1 MARQQDKRPEYAV
14 TLYPDELEAAGHD
27 RRTAEE
33 AHSYMMDRGAKCL
46 RCPLFGLRHGPVRS
60 ELRPGAPLL
69 VCGDV
74 PEQDDVDAKQPF
86 VGRAGLMLGE
96 AVWEGGIAREGASFV
111 NAISCRP
118 PEEYNAYTARV
129 RIEYEKR
136 AKDAEEAGLPAPPAV
151 LMPEEACHPRLMTD
165 IAEAK
170 PVVALAL
177 GVAAV
182 KAVAAAY
189 DVPYGAKGR
198 KARVGEAKISSLKR
212 VLGSPVCPPGKPVIV
227 ATYHP
232 AWTARQGNKHYG
244 HIVHGH
250 IAKAARIAARG
261 GSLDWKD
268 ADITTLDPTIEQ
280 VRETFARFAAHD
292 APVYCDIETDS
303 AMARTATLR
312 CIGYGQLRADG
323 LWEVIVVPFR
333 RIDGTAFWSPEDEA
347 VLRAECLAFHKRV
360 KLAGHNFVMFD
371 SEKLLREGLLDD
383 WAQSFNDT
391 MLRHRNTV
399 ANDAPHSL
407 GFCISQYTEAP
418 AHKDDANDK
427 YLDGGADDTAL
438 HGYCLNALTRI
449 RLADGTT
456 DTIRR
461 LLKRQGPIDVLSL
474 NLRTHKIESRRVTR
488 FYRTDAPG
496 QMWVEVKHARQ
507 LPHHTG
513 AITTPEH
520 EWYTD
525 RGWVR
530 ADKLVPG
537 DRVCTA
543 ELQFSADQMAAVLG
557 TVLGDSTLV
566 HSPAFRHRPE
576 TAPSACLQLGH
587 AAYSGLTQEKIRCLS
602 DVLEFSQQLVLA
614 HRVRVVG
621 REGWGTPAHHAS
633 SRNRLQLQDVYL
645 RIYRDGVRTVSE
657 DVLDA
662 LGPVGLAW
670 WFMDDGCK
678 QKGSKTK
685 NTGVRGGRLYAPDSV
700 VIATQ
705 SFSRDEVDL
714 TVRWFCRRYGP
725 TSAGKDRVLRL
736 SRSASVAFT
745 EDVAPYV
752 FPAQRYKFP
761 RDLTLPPFVDIAR
774 SGGHPL
780 MVEVSH
786 VGPAVPI
793 EGPNVRYCLDVEG
806 NHNFFTTSGLV
817 HNCAKDVH
825 RTGIVDIS
833 LREENAACG
842 TEEAYKTDFDTAPVY
857 RNMGDLGMVIDMAK
871 HREMWIKF
879 EGQRRALIKRTQ
891 DIVGNDKFN
900 PNAPDQVRD
909 FLYRKKGL
917 IPVISTQKGKEWRPG
932 DDPSTNANA
941 LQQLILKRALDE
953 QTTQFIDALS
963 KYRAVSKVVGSY
975 IEGLVKD
982 RTPKADLTDEDEEDI
997 KGAPDPTKD
1006 LEAYIDWRYARIG
1019 EATNTTVTR
1028 ELYPDLG
1035 ELFMLHPQYK
1045 MHIPTGRVSTTP
1057 TCQNWP
1063 VIGVANMRELGIV
1076 PRGYKFVGADFEQIE
1091 LRLYAVIADD
1101 QVVLEAFHKGLDV
1114 HTLNYA
1120 TLRARNPSD
1129 MDEVM
1134 RIYHETIALKKRGD
1148 EGDKKAKND
1157 VKAWRTLAK
1166 RFVYLI
1172 CYGGETDRL
1181 FATMS
1186 TDRDKATGDLLFKGL
1201 TPQQVSIMYNNW
1213 HTVHPWTIQ
1222 WQEREVAHAK
1232 QHGWIQAILDG
1243 RKRHFPG
1250 GLNKRNAAPN
1260 AKIQGCLTRDHRVLL
1275 ETGLEKIGDAPPRG
1289 RVWTGTNWVEYI
1301 KANRGPCQLAEIEL
1315 SNGHIIK
1322 CDTRHR
1328 VFVEGQDQYEERHFD
1343 ALAVGDRVCLSMA
1356 APLEF
1361 GDTVV
1366 SEETAYW
1373 LGFATGNGSANLG
1386 RRTIT
1391 VTMGDR
1397 KGRYGRDAQLA
1408 RFHRY
1413 IESVGVSPTKP
1424 QHKAGCVSAT
1434 ALLRDQWEPLGYS
1447 WTDRAVDKRVP
1458 RVIWQSNLR
1467 ARRAFLLGMFDADG
1481 TVGPRECVPTVQL
1494 CQRELCAELQI
1505 LLRTVGVESRVAGPY
1520 KPDLT
1525 RPDSVAWQLKPLGSH
1540 MRQQLDYGKG
1550 GVTRIEGMLA
1560 PGWVVRDFLA
1570 QLGDSRP
1577 RGLSESSLTL
1587 IARLRKGGSTG
1598 VYRMRELYD
1607 ACSLVLPPLYA
1618 IHTVRAKR
1626 VLSTVEDTFTL
1637 ALADPLHRF
1646 DGEGVIHKN
1655 SAAAIT
1661 NRAVKILGDLIR
1673 HREWGIMSG
1682 LNLQIHDYI
1691 GAYVPAARADEAARM
1706 IQESME
1712 TTYMGMPFPAV
1723 PVISESWA
1731 TQ

>member
-1 MARQQDKRPEYAV
+1 MARNQIDKRSEYTV
-14 TLYPDELEAAGHD
+14 TLYPDELEAVGHD

-33 AHSYMMDRGAKCL
+33 AHAYMMERGAKCL
-46 RCPLFGLRHGPVRS
+46 RCPLFGLRAGPVRS
-60 ELRPGAPLL
+60 ELRPDAPLL

-74 PEQDDVDAKQPF
+74 PEQDDVDSKRPF
-86 VGRAGLMLGE
+86 VGRAGLMLEE
-96 AVWEGGIAREGASFV
+96 AAWEGGVAREEASFA

-118 PEEYNAYTARV
+118 PEEYAAYTARV

-136 AKDAEEAGLPAPPAV
+136 VKEAEEAGLPVPPEV

-165 IAEAK
+165 ITEAK
-170 PVVALAL
+170 PLVALAL
-177 GVAAV
+177 GVSAV

-212 VLGSPVCPPGKPVIV
+212 VLGSPVCPPGKPIII

-261 GSLDWKD
+261 GRLDWKD

-280 VRETFARFAAHD
+280 VRETFARFAAHV

-347 VLRAECLAFHKRV
+347 VLRAECLAFHKQVRLV
-360 KLAGHNFVMFD
+360 GHNFVMFD

-383 WAQSFNDT
+383 WTQSFGDCYLDSATEFLTVRGWLKYDEIGAADKLATIDAAGAIEFQPYFDRVARQYTGSVYEVMTQYSRAIVTPTHRMLVSAVGRRPDAGWRFVPLKTLLDAKHSSFNIRTAPAGVSVSVRRDSADGVDLTPDFLTFLGLVISDGCIVTADGVIRGVTVSQKLGGKAEAELLRLQSVLGLKRTEHVHYESWRSAPIIEVHWSIFSTQLANRIHAWTGQYAATKHLPPWYMELDTAQRLALMRGLMLGDGSHDRKAHKYRTFSHRLRDDVQVLALSLGIPASHHIDGECYAVSMRPDKGQTALVRMRADVRTSNGRIRTRQVRDARIVCFSVPNESLVTRAGGRVAFHGNT
-391 MLRHRNTV
+391 MLKHRNTI

-427 YLDGGADDTAL
+427 YLDGGADDVAL

-449 RLADGTT
+449 KLADGTT

-461 LLKRQGPIDVLSL
+461 LLERQGPVDVLSL
-474 NLRTHKIESRRVTR
+474 NLQTRKIEPRRVTR
-488 FYRTDAPG
+488 FYRVDAPG
-496 QMWVEVKHARQ
+496 QAWVEVKHARQ
-507 LPHHTG
+507 LTHHTG
-513 AITTPEH
+513 AITTPDH
-520 EWYTD
+520 EWYTE
-525 RGWVR
+525 RGWIR
-530 ADKLVPG
+530 ADKLTPG

-557 TVLGDSTLV
+557 TVLGDSTLA
-566 HSPAFRHRPE
+566 HSPALRCRPE
-576 TAPSACLQLGH
+576 LAPGAYLQFGH
-587 AAYSGLTQEKIRCLS
+587 AAHSGLTQEKIRCLS
-602 DVLEFSQQLVLA
+602 DVLEFSQQLIPA
-614 HRVRVVG
+614 RRVHVTG
-621 REGWGTPAHHAS
+621 REGQGTPVHHAS

-645 RIYRDGVRTVSE
+645 RIYRNGVRTVSE
-657 DVLDA
+657 GVLDA

-678 QKGSKTK
+678 QKGGRTK
-685 NTGVRGGRLYAPDSV
+685 NTGVRGGRLYASDSV

-714 TVRWFCRRYGP
+714 IVRWFCRRYGP
-725 TSAGKDRVLRL
+725 ASAGKDRVLRL

-774 SGGHPL
+774 SDGSPL
-780 MVEVSH
+780 MVDVGH
-786 VGPAVPI
+786 VGPTTPI

-833 LREENAACG
+833 LRAENAACG
-842 TEEAYKTDFDTAPVY
+842 TEQAYKTDLATAPVY
-857 RNMGDLGMVIDMAK
+857 RNMGDLGMVIDIAK

-879 EGQRRALIKRTQ
+879 ETQRRALIKRAQ
-891 DIVGNDKFN
+891 DVVGDDKFN

-982 RTPKADLTDEDEEDI
+982 RTPKADLSDEDEEDI
-997 KGAPDPTKD
+997 KGAPDPAKD
-1006 LEAYIDWRYARIG
+1006 LEAYIDWRYARIS
-1019 EATNTTVTR
+1019 EVTNTTVTR

-1045 MHIPTGRVSTTP
+1045 MHGPTGRVSTTP
-1057 TCQNWP
+1057 TIQNWP

-1101 QVVLEAFHKGLDV
+1101 QVVLEAFHNGLDV

-1134 RIYHETIALKKRGD
+1134 RIYHETVALKKRGD
-1148 EGDKKAKND
+1148 EGDKKAKD
-1157 VKAWRTLAK
+1157 AVKAWRTLAK

-1172 CYGGETDRL
+1172 CYGGETERL

-1186 TDRDKATGDLLFKGL
+1186 TDRDKATGELLFKGL

-1260 AKIQGCLTRDHRVLL
+1260 AKIQG
-1275 ETGLEKIGDAPPRG
+1275 
-1289 RVWTGTNWVEYI
+1289 
-1301 KANRGPCQLAEIEL
+1301 
-1315 SNGHIIK
+1315 
-1322 CDTRHR
+1322 
-1328 VFVEGQDQYEERHFD
+1328 
-1343 ALAVGDRVCLSMA
+1343 
-1356 APLEF
+1356 
-1361 GDTVV
+1361 
-1366 SEETAYW
+1366 
-1373 LGFATGNGSANLG
+1373 
-1386 RRTIT
+1386 
-1391 VTMGDR
+1391 
-1397 KGRYGRDAQLA
+1397 
-1408 RFHRY
+1408 
-1413 IESVGVSPTKP
+1413 
-1424 QHKAGCVSAT
+1424 
-1434 ALLRDQWEPLGYS
+1434 
-1447 WTDRAVDKRVP
+1447 
-1458 RVIWQSNLR
+1458 
-1467 ARRAFLLGMFDADG
+1467 
-1481 TVGPRECVPTVQL
+1481 
-1494 CQRELCAELQI
+1494 
-1505 LLRTVGVESRVAGPY
+1505 
-1520 KPDLT
+1520 
-1525 RPDSVAWQLKPLGSH
+1525 
-1540 MRQQLDYGKG
+1540 
-1550 GVTRIEGMLA
+1550 
-1560 PGWVVRDFLA
+1560 
-1570 QLGDSRP
+1570 
-1577 RGLSESSLTL
+1577 
-1587 IARLRKGGSTG
+1587 
-1598 VYRMRELYD
+1598 
-1607 ACSLVLPPLYA
+1607 
-1618 IHTVRAKR
+1618 
-1626 VLSTVEDTFTL
+1626 
-1637 ALADPLHRF
+1637 
-1646 DGEGVIHKN
+1646 

-1661 NRAVKILGDLIR
+1661 NRAVEILGGLIR

>member
-96 AVWEGGIAREGASFV
+96 AVWEGGIAREEASFV

-118 PEEYNAYTARV
+118 PEEYNAYAARV

-136 AKDAEEAGLPAPPAV
+136 VKDAEEAGLPAPPVV

-280 VRETFARFAAHD
+280 VRETFARFVAHD

-347 VLRAECLAFHKRV
+347 VLRAECLAFHKQV
-360 KLAGHNFVMFD
+360 KLVGHNFVMFD

-383 WAQSFNDT
+383 WAQSFGDS

-438 HGYCLNALTRI
+438 HGYCLNALTRV

-543 ELQFSADQMAAVLG
+543 EL
-557 TVLGDSTLV
+557 
-566 HSPAFRHRPE
+566 R
-576 TAPSACLQLGH
+576 
-587 AAYSGLTQEKIRCLS
+587 
-602 DVLEFSQQLVLA
+602 
-614 HRVRVVG
+614 
-621 REGWGTPAHHAS
+621 
-633 SRNRLQLQDVYL
+633 
-645 RIYRDGVRTVSE
+645 
-657 DVLDA
+657 
-662 LGPVGLAW
+662 
-670 WFMDDGCK
+670 
-678 QKGSKTK
+678 
-685 NTGVRGGRLYAPDSV
+685 
-700 VIATQ
+700 
-705 SFSRDEVDL
+705 
-714 TVRWFCRRYGP
+714 
-725 TSAGKDRVLRL
+725 
-736 SRSASVAFT
+736 
-745 EDVAPYV
+745 
-752 FPAQRYKFP
+752 
-761 RDLTLPPFVDIAR
+761 
-774 SGGHPL
+774 GGHPL

-825 RTGIVDIS
+825 RTGIVDVS

-879 EGQRRALIKRTQ
+879 EGQRRALIKRAQ
-891 DIVGNDKFN
+891 DVVGNDKFN

-997 KGAPDPTKD
+997 KGAPDPAKD

-1019 EATNTTVTR
+1019 EATNTTITR
-1028 ELYPDLG
+1028 EQYPELG

-1045 MHIPTGRVSTTP
+1045 MHIPTGRVSTSP
-1057 TCQNWP
+1057 SIQNWP
-1063 VIGVANMRELGIV
+1063 SIGVANMRELGIV

-1101 QVVLEAFHKGLDV
+1101 QVVLEAFHADLDV

-1129 MDEVM
+1129 TDEVM
-1134 RIYHETIALKKRGD
+1134 RIYHETMAHKKRGE
-1148 EGDKKAKND
+1148 EGDKKAKD
-1157 VKAWRTLAK
+1157 AVKAWRTLAK

-1232 QHGWIQAILDG
+1232 QHGWIQAILDA

-1260 AKIQGCLTRDHRVLL
+1260 AKIQG
-1275 ETGLEKIGDAPPRG
+1275 
-1289 RVWTGTNWVEYI
+1289 
-1301 KANRGPCQLAEIEL
+1301 
-1315 SNGHIIK
+1315 
-1322 CDTRHR
+1322 
-1328 VFVEGQDQYEERHFD
+1328 
-1343 ALAVGDRVCLSMA
+1343 
-1356 APLEF
+1356 
-1361 GDTVV
+1361 
-1366 SEETAYW
+1366 
-1373 LGFATGNGSANLG
+1373 
-1386 RRTIT
+1386 
-1391 VTMGDR
+1391 
-1397 KGRYGRDAQLA
+1397 
-1408 RFHRY
+1408 
-1413 IESVGVSPTKP
+1413 
-1424 QHKAGCVSAT
+1424 
-1434 ALLRDQWEPLGYS
+1434 
-1447 WTDRAVDKRVP
+1447 
-1458 RVIWQSNLR
+1458 
-1467 ARRAFLLGMFDADG
+1467 
-1481 TVGPRECVPTVQL
+1481 
-1494 CQRELCAELQI
+1494 
-1505 LLRTVGVESRVAGPY
+1505 
-1520 KPDLT
+1520 
-1525 RPDSVAWQLKPLGSH
+1525 
-1540 MRQQLDYGKG
+1540 
-1550 GVTRIEGMLA
+1550 
-1560 PGWVVRDFLA
+1560 
-1570 QLGDSRP
+1570 
-1577 RGLSESSLTL
+1577 
-1587 IARLRKGGSTG
+1587 
-1598 VYRMRELYD
+1598 
-1607 ACSLVLPPLYA
+1607 
-1618 IHTVRAKR
+1618 
-1626 VLSTVEDTFTL
+1626 
-1637 ALADPLHRF
+1637 
-1646 DGEGVIHKN
+1646 

>member
-1 MARQQDKRPEYAV
+1 MARNQIDKRSEYTV
-14 TLYPDELEAAGHD
+14 TLYPDELEAVGHD

-33 AHSYMMDRGAKCL
+33 AHAYMMERGAKCL
-46 RCPLFGLRHGPVRS
+46 RCPLFGLRAGPVRS

-74 PEQDDVDAKQPF
+74 PEQDDVDSKRPF
-86 VGRAGLMLGE
+86 VGRAGLMLEE
-96 AVWEGGIAREGASFV
+96 AAWEGGVAREEASFA

-118 PEEYNAYTARV
+118 PEEYAAYTARV

-136 AKDAEEAGLPAPPAV
+136 VKEAEEAGLPAPPEV

-170 PVVALAL
+170 PLVALAL
-177 GVAAV
+177 GVSAV

-212 VLGSPVCPPGKPVIV
+212 VLGSPVCPPGKPIII

-261 GSLDWKD
+261 GRLDWKD

-280 VRETFARFAAHD
+280 VRETFARFAAHA

-347 VLRAECLAFHKRV
+347 VLRAECLAFHKQV
-360 KLAGHNFVMFD
+360 KLVGHNFVMFD

-383 WAQSFNDT
+383 WTQTFADT
-391 MLRHRNTV
+391 MLKHRNTI

-438 HGYCLNALTRI
+438 HGYCVHASTRVYLSDGRTERISRLRQSDSTEVMGLDEKGRIKPARAIRVFKTHVVGQRWLQVSHSRQDARRHGLT
-449 RLADGTT
+449 
-456 DTIRR
+456 
-461 LLKRQGPIDVLSL
+461 
-474 NLRTHKIESRRVTR
+474 VTPDHPVWTSAG
-488 FYRTDAPG
+488 Y
-496 QMWVEVKHARQ
+496 K
-507 LPHHTG
+507 
-513 AITTPEH
+513 
-520 EWYTD
+520 
-525 RGWVR
+525 R
-530 ADKLVPG
+530 ADSLRPG
-537 DRVCTA
+537 DEIALNERRW
-543 ELQFSADQMAAVLG
+543 SSDQRAALIG
-557 TVLGDSTLV
+557 TMLGDSWLV
-566 HSPAFRHRPE
+566 RDKSRLARR
-576 TAPSACLQLGH
+576 
-587 AAYSGLTQEKIRCLS
+587 AAWRCIHVQSSGLMAQKIAALGLELPLS
-602 DVLEFSQQLVLA
+602 HEIRSARDYMIRGKSVRSQ
-614 HRVRVVG
+614 
-621 REGWGTPAHHAS
+621 PAHGVQ
-633 SRNRLQLQDVYL
+633 SRNQHQFGDLYKM
-645 RIYRDGVRTVSE
+645 IYRGGRRRLFVS
-657 DVLDA
+657 VIQQ

-670 WFMDDGCK
+670 WFMDDGSVAHRANGCDGVELATHGFPK
-678 QKGSKTK
+678 Q
-685 NTGVRGGRLYAPDSV
+685 DV
-700 VIATQ
+700 VHA
-705 SFSRDEVDL
+705 
-714 TVRWFCRRYGP
+714 VRWFRSRYGGGSI
-725 TSAGKDRVLRL
+725 TAGGGISLPPR
-736 SRSASVAFT
+736 AAAAFAR
-745 EDVAPYV
+745 EIAPYV
-752 FPAQRYKFP
+752 FESQRYKLP
-761 RDLTLPPFVDIAR
+761 RQVSPLPPVATLDQTSPGPVLA
-774 SGGHPL
+774 
-780 MVEVSH
+780 EVTH
-786 VGPAVPI
+786 VGDFRPRQ
-793 EGPNVRYCLDVEG
+793 EYDWRWCLEVEET
-806 NHNFFTTSGLV
+806 HNFFTTQGLV

-825 RTGIVDIS
+825 RTGVIDQPLTRQLV
-833 LREENAACG
+833 ECETEAAY
-842 TEEAYKTDFDTAPVY
+842 ATDLKTAPTY
-857 RNMGDLGMVIDMAK
+857 RSMGDLGMVIDIAK

-879 EGQRRALIKRTQ
+879 EKQRRALIKRAQ
-891 DIVGNDKFN
+891 DVVGDDKFN

-982 RTPKADLTDEDEEDI
+982 RTPKADLSDEDEEDI
-997 KGAPDPTKD
+997 KGAPDPAKD

-1057 TCQNWP
+1057 TIQNWP

-1134 RIYHETIALKKRGD
+1134 RIYHETVALKKRGD

-1172 CYGGETDRL
+1172 CYGGETERL

-1186 TDRDKATGDLLFKGL
+1186 TDRDKATGELLFKGL

-1260 AKIQGCLTRDHRVLL
+1260 AKIQG
-1275 ETGLEKIGDAPPRG
+1275 
-1289 RVWTGTNWVEYI
+1289 
-1301 KANRGPCQLAEIEL
+1301 
-1315 SNGHIIK
+1315 
-1322 CDTRHR
+1322 
-1328 VFVEGQDQYEERHFD
+1328 
-1343 ALAVGDRVCLSMA
+1343 
-1356 APLEF
+1356 
-1361 GDTVV
+1361 
-1366 SEETAYW
+1366 
-1373 LGFATGNGSANLG
+1373 
-1386 RRTIT
+1386 
-1391 VTMGDR
+1391 
-1397 KGRYGRDAQLA
+1397 
-1408 RFHRY
+1408 
-1413 IESVGVSPTKP
+1413 
-1424 QHKAGCVSAT
+1424 
-1434 ALLRDQWEPLGYS
+1434 
-1447 WTDRAVDKRVP
+1447 
-1458 RVIWQSNLR
+1458 
-1467 ARRAFLLGMFDADG
+1467 
-1481 TVGPRECVPTVQL
+1481 
-1494 CQRELCAELQI
+1494 
-1505 LLRTVGVESRVAGPY
+1505 
-1520 KPDLT
+1520 
-1525 RPDSVAWQLKPLGSH
+1525 
-1540 MRQQLDYGKG
+1540 
-1550 GVTRIEGMLA
+1550 
-1560 PGWVVRDFLA
+1560 
-1570 QLGDSRP
+1570 
-1577 RGLSESSLTL
+1577 
-1587 IARLRKGGSTG
+1587 
-1598 VYRMRELYD
+1598 
-1607 ACSLVLPPLYA
+1607 
-1618 IHTVRAKR
+1618 
-1626 VLSTVEDTFTL
+1626 
-1637 ALADPLHRF
+1637 
-1646 DGEGVIHKN
+1646 

-1661 NRAVKILGDLIR
+1661 NRAVEILGGLIR

>member
-1 MARQQDKRPEYAV
+1 MARNQIDKRSEYTV
-14 TLYPDELEAAGHD
+14 TLYPDELEAVGHD

-33 AHSYMMDRGAKCL
+33 AHAYMMERGAKCL
-46 RCPLFGLRHGPVRS
+46 RCPLFGLRAGPVRS

-74 PEQDDVDAKQPF
+74 PEQDDVDSKRPF
-86 VGRAGLMLGE
+86 VGRAGLMLEE
-96 AVWEGGIAREGASFV
+96 AAWEGGVAREEASFA

-118 PEEYNAYTARV
+118 PEEYAAYTARV

-136 AKDAEEAGLPAPPAV
+136 VKEAEEAGLPVPPEV

-170 PVVALAL
+170 PLVALAL
-177 GVAAV
+177 GVSAV

-212 VLGSPVCPPGKPVIV
+212 VLGSPVCPPGKPIII

-261 GSLDWKD
+261 GRLDWKD

-280 VRETFARFAAHD
+280 VRETFARFAAHA

-347 VLRAECLAFHKRV
+347 VLRAECLAFHKQVRLV
-360 KLAGHNFVMFD
+360 GHNFVMFD

-383 WAQSFNDT
+383 WTQSFGDCYLDSATEFLTVRGWLKYDEIGAADKLATIDAAGAIEFQPYFDRVARQYTGSVYEVMTQYSRAIVTPTHRMLVSAVGRRPDAGWRFVPLKTLLDAKHSSFNIRTAPAGVSVSVRRDSADGVDLTPDFLTFLGLVISDGCMVTADGVIRGVTVSQKLGGKAEAELLRLQSVLGLKRTEHVHYESWRSAPIIEVHWSIFSTQLANRIHAWTGQYAATKHLPPWYMELDTAQRLALMRGLMLGDGSHDRKAHKYRTFSHRLRDDVQVLALSLGIPASHHIDGECYAVSMRPDKGQTALVRMRADVRTSNGRIRTRQVRDARIVCFSVPNESLVTRAGGRVAFHGNT
-391 MLRHRNTV
+391 MLKHRNTI

-438 HGYCLNALTRI
+438 HGYC
-449 RLADGTT
+449 
-456 DTIRR
+456 
-461 LLKRQGPIDVLSL
+461 
-474 NLRTHKIESRRVTR
+474 
-488 FYRTDAPG
+488 
-496 QMWVEVKHARQ
+496 
-507 LPHHTG
+507 
-513 AITTPEH
+513 
-520 EWYTD
+520 
-525 RGWVR
+525 
-530 ADKLVPG
+530 
-537 DRVCTA
+537 
-543 ELQFSADQMAAVLG
+543 
-557 TVLGDSTLV
+557 
-566 HSPAFRHRPE
+566 
-576 TAPSACLQLGH
+576 
-587 AAYSGLTQEKIRCLS
+587 
-602 DVLEFSQQLVLA
+602 
-614 HRVRVVG
+614 
-621 REGWGTPAHHAS
+621 
-633 SRNRLQLQDVYL
+633 
-645 RIYRDGVRTVSE
+645 
-657 DVLDA
+657 
-662 LGPVGLAW
+662 
-670 WFMDDGCK
+670 
-678 QKGSKTK
+678 
-685 NTGVRGGRLYAPDSV
+685 
-700 VIATQ
+700 
-705 SFSRDEVDL
+705 
-714 TVRWFCRRYGP
+714 
-725 TSAGKDRVLRL
+725 
-736 SRSASVAFT
+736 
-745 EDVAPYV
+745 
-752 FPAQRYKFP
+752 
-761 RDLTLPPFVDIAR
+761 
-774 SGGHPL
+774 
-780 MVEVSH
+780 
-786 VGPAVPI
+786 
-793 EGPNVRYCLDVEG
+793 
-806 NHNFFTTSGLV
+806 
-817 HNCAKDVH
+817 AKDVH
-825 RTGIVDIS
+825 RTGVIDQPLTQQLV
-833 LREENAACG
+833 ECETEAAY
-842 TEEAYKTDFDTAPVY
+842 ATDFKTAPTY
-857 RNMGDLGMVIDMAK
+857 RSMGDLGMVIDIAK

-879 EGQRRALIKRTQ
+879 ETQRRALIKRAQ
-891 DIVGNDKFN
+891 DVVGDDKFN

-982 RTPKADLTDEDEEDI
+982 RTPKADLSDEDEEDI
-997 KGAPDPTKD
+997 KGAPDPAKD
-1006 LEAYIDWRYARIG
+1006 LEAYIDWRYARIS
-1019 EATNTTVTR
+1019 EVTNTTVTR

-1057 TCQNWP
+1057 TIQNWP

-1101 QVVLEAFHKGLDV
+1101 QVVLEAFHNGLDV

-1134 RIYHETIALKKRGD
+1134 RIYHETVALKKRGD

-1172 CYGGETDRL
+1172 CYGGETERL

-1186 TDRDKATGDLLFKGL
+1186 TDRDKATGELLFKGL

-1260 AKIQGCLTRDHRVLL
+1260 AKIQG
-1275 ETGLEKIGDAPPRG
+1275 
-1289 RVWTGTNWVEYI
+1289 
-1301 KANRGPCQLAEIEL
+1301 
-1315 SNGHIIK
+1315 
-1322 CDTRHR
+1322 
-1328 VFVEGQDQYEERHFD
+1328 
-1343 ALAVGDRVCLSMA
+1343 
-1356 APLEF
+1356 
-1361 GDTVV
+1361 
-1366 SEETAYW
+1366 
-1373 LGFATGNGSANLG
+1373 
-1386 RRTIT
+1386 
-1391 VTMGDR
+1391 
-1397 KGRYGRDAQLA
+1397 
-1408 RFHRY
+1408 
-1413 IESVGVSPTKP
+1413 
-1424 QHKAGCVSAT
+1424 
-1434 ALLRDQWEPLGYS
+1434 
-1447 WTDRAVDKRVP
+1447 
-1458 RVIWQSNLR
+1458 
-1467 ARRAFLLGMFDADG
+1467 
-1481 TVGPRECVPTVQL
+1481 
-1494 CQRELCAELQI
+1494 
-1505 LLRTVGVESRVAGPY
+1505 
-1520 KPDLT
+1520 
-1525 RPDSVAWQLKPLGSH
+1525 
-1540 MRQQLDYGKG
+1540 
-1550 GVTRIEGMLA
+1550 
-1560 PGWVVRDFLA
+1560 
-1570 QLGDSRP
+1570 
-1577 RGLSESSLTL
+1577 
-1587 IARLRKGGSTG
+1587 
-1598 VYRMRELYD
+1598 
-1607 ACSLVLPPLYA
+1607 
-1618 IHTVRAKR
+1618 
-1626 VLSTVEDTFTL
+1626 
-1637 ALADPLHRF
+1637 
-1646 DGEGVIHKN
+1646 

-1661 NRAVKILGDLIR
+1661 NRAVEILGGLIR